1 MGGFFR
7 GRVDDIAEMEK
18 WRAKGLPVFSV
29 KDGQDQRAELA
40 KALTRHKL
48 DVARGRVPAD
58 AFLSA

>member
-1 MGGFFR
+1 
-7 GRVDDIAEMEK
+7 VDDIAEMEK